1 MQKLSLRKKLNIVRQ
16 FFSGLSY
23 DEITSKTGTSKG
35 SVANV
40 IAELKAGVFPEAG
53 DLGEQLDLLR
63 ELSVEIKRSKLSP
76 GQCAAG
82 LIVLDRIKECGL
94 TPANIDRLPLIFK
107 SAGSEAEAQEFVDL
121 VHSICEVQQRTGL
134 SIEGLD
140 GKVHELEKK
149 ASNLESVVKKCDA
162 YSKQLAELTGQRDE
176 LATMVSSNQEKYDLL
191 NPRVKDLEKRE
202 QDLLRRNKGLEDGAE
217 KAEAVMAALKEEKKR
232 LVEMGL
238 SLEDLAELSQESQSI
253 ARRHKIT
260 SSELRSRLLK
270 ELKNLDKALG
280 LETLIGR
287 LQAELK
293 EQKQVT
299 ALAQQELDSLKADI
313 GSLKQEKARLEAS
326 INHTR
331 EEMGNE
337 IAKIVPSAR
346 DAINQWQTEM
356 QAGHD
361 EALVEVRRLRDET
374 IEAGKEIGRY
384 EQIVQT
390 NQWLGDLLALIRRD
404 EAIEARQV
412 RVIVLPVL
420 RSFAAWLKRNE
431 AHNMRFSLLPITV
444 GNLIDQVEQW
454 QA

>member
-23 DEITSKTGTSKG
+23 DEITSKTGISKG

-40 IAELKAGVFPEAG
+40 IAELKAGAFPEAG

-76 GQCAAG
+76 GQCATG
-82 LIVLDRIKECGL
+82 LIVLDRIKECCL
-94 TPANIDRLPLIFK
+94 TPADIDRLPLLLK
-107 SAGSEAEAQEFVDL
+107 SASSEAEAQEFVNL
-121 VHSICEVQQRTGL
+121 VHGIQEVLERTGL
-134 SIEGLD
+134 SFDGLNN
-140 GKVHELEKK
+140 KVHELEEKATDLEPIAKK
-149 ASNLESVVKKCDA
+149 SDDCR
-162 YSKQLAELTGQRDE
+162 KQLAGLEGHRDE
-176 LATMVSSNQEKYDLL
+176 LAALLAGLKEKYDLL
-191 NPRVKDLEKRE
+191 NPLVKDLEKRE
-202 QDLLRRNKGLEDGAE
+202 QDLLRQNKDLEDGVE
-217 KAEAVMAALKEEKKR
+217 KAEAVMAALKGEKKR

-238 SLEDLAELSQESQSI
+238 SLEDLAELSQESQAI
-253 ARRHKIT
+253 ARRYKIT

-280 LETLIGR
+280 LETLIGG

-337 IAKIVPSAR
+337 IAKIVPSSR

-361 EALVEVRRLRDET
+361 EALLEVRRLRDET
-374 IEAGKEIGRY
+374 IEVGKEIGRY

-390 NQWLGDLLALIRRD
+390 NQWLGNLVALGRGD
-404 EAIEARQV
+404 EAIEAKQV

-431 AHNMRFSLLPITV
+431 AQNMRFSLLPITV